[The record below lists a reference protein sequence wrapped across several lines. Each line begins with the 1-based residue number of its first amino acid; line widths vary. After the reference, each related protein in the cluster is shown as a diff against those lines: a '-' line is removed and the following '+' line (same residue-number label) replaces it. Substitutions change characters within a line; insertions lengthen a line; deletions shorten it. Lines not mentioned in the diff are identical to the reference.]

1 MGSEMCIRDS
11 NKRII
16 CVEESVHVLF
26 DETNSL
32 IENDVQDEDFD
43 LGLAR
48 KDNGK
53 MLENEPLTEVN
64 GKESGQE
71 VDQSRGSLADPDIDR
86 NQPTQSQ
93 TSLTDP
99 GIGFRPD
106 PTPIPANSQEKV
118 KSGSMDLFTS

>member
-1 MGSEMCIRDS
+1 MHLRVFGCKCYVHNNGKEPLGKFDPRSDETIFLGYS
-11 NKRII
+11 SHSKAYKVFNKRTI
-16 CVEESVHVLF
+16 CVEESVHVLL

-71 VDQSRGSLADPDIDR
+71 IDQ
-86 NQPTQSQ
+86 
-93 TSLTDP
+93 
-99 GIGFRPD
+99 
-106 PTPIPANSQEKV
+106 
-118 KSGSMDLFTS
+118 